1 MIWLRKNLF
10 STWYNSLFTI
20 ICLAIIFFFGW
31 NLINWIFT
39 QAQWEV
45 VEANLRIFMVGRY
58 PQSLYW
64 RVWISAL
71 IASILTFLT
80 LGVFSAKENLPK
92 ITLIITAFLFSF
104 LLIVLPVDLNSRLL
118 LLGIGFSGFIS
129 FWLGKKSSKL
139 ISPYLAFAW
148 LLSFPIILYLIG
160 GGLGL
165 RSVLFSILSIVFTG
179 DLNSRLLLLGI
190 GVLTFISFWV
200 VTKKAKLISPYLAFA
215 WLLSFS
221 IILWL
226 IGGGLGLR
234 SVSSSDWN
242 GLLLTLLMAAISI
255 VLSFP
260 IGILLALGR
269 TSDLPIVKW
278 FSILYIEIIRGLPLI
293 GILFLAQ
300 VMLPLF
306 LPIRLDRV
314 LRGVAGLILFSAA
327 YMAENVRGGLQSVP
341 RGQVEAAKVLGLNPA
356 LVLLLI
362 VLPQALRAVIPA
374 IVGQFIGLFKDT
386 SLLSLV
392 GLLELTGIARSILAQ
407 PQFLGRYAEVYLF
420 IGLIYW
426 VFCYSMSLASR
437 KLETV
442 NSEQ

>member
-1 MIWLRKNLF
+1 MSWLHKNLF
-10 STWYNSLFTI
+10 STWYNTLLTI
-20 ICLAIIFFFGW
+20 ICLVIIFFSGW

-39 QAQWEV
+39 QAQWQV

-64 RVWISAL
+64 RVWISSL
-71 IASILTFLT
+71 IAASLTFLT
-80 LGVFSAKENLPK
+80 VGIFLAKQNFPK
-92 ITLIITAFLFSF
+92 LTIIITAFLFSF
-104 LLIVLPVDLNSRLL
+104 LLIVLPVEINSRLWL
-118 LLGIGFSGFIS
+118 ISIGFSIAIS
-129 FWLGKKSSKL
+129 FLLAKKFSKT
-139 ISPYLAFAW
+139 ISRYLAFAW
-148 LLSFPIILYLIG
+148 ILSFPIILFIIG

-165 RSVLFSILSIVFTG
+165 R
-179 DLNSRLLLLGI
+179 
-190 GVLTFISFWV
+190 
-200 VTKKAKLISPYLAFA
+200 A
-215 WLLSFS
+215 
-221 IILWL
+221 
-226 IGGGLGLR
+226 
-234 SVSSSDWN
+234 VSSSDWN

-269 TSDLPIVKW
+269 TSELPVVKW

-341 RGQVEAAKVLGLNPA
+341 RGQIEAAKVLGLNPA

-392 GLLELTGIARSILAQ
+392 GLLELTGIAGSILAQ
-407 PQFLGRYAEVYLF
+407 PEFLGHYAEVYLF
-420 IGLIYW
+420 IGLIYG

-437 KLETV
+437 KLEV
-442 NSEQ
+442 SG

>member
-1 MIWLRKNLF
+1 MSWLRKNLF
-10 STWYNSLFTI
+10 STWYNSLLTVV
-20 ICLAIIFFFGW
+20 CLIIIFFFGW
-31 NLINWIFT
+31 NLLNWIFT
-39 QAQWEV
+39 QAQWQV
-45 VEANLRIFMVGRY
+45 VEANLRLFMVGRY

-64 RVWISAL
+64 RVWISIL
-71 IASILTFLT
+71 IASTLTCLT
-80 LGVFSAKENLPK
+80 VGVFSEKQNIPK
-92 ITLIITAFLFSF
+92 TLIIITAFLSGF
-104 LLIVLPVDLNSRLL
+104 LLIVLPVDINSRLL
-118 LLGIGFSGFIS
+118 LLGIVISAFIS
-129 FWLGKKSSKL
+129 FWLGKNFAKS
-139 ISPYLAFAW
+139 ISASLAFAW
-148 LLSFPIILYLIG
+148 LLSFPIVLYLI
-160 GGLGL
+160 
-165 RSVLFSILSIVFTG
+165 S
-179 DLNSRLLLLGI
+179 
-190 GVLTFISFWV
+190 
-200 VTKKAKLISPYLAFA
+200 
-215 WLLSFS
+215 
-221 IILWL
+221 
-226 IGGGLGLR
+226 GGLGLR

-269 TSDLPIVKW
+269 TSNLPVVKW

-341 RGQVEAAKVLGLNPA
+341 KGQVEAAKVLGLNPA

-407 PQFLGRYAEVYLF
+407 PEFLGRYAEVYLF

-426 VFCYSMSLASR
+426 IFCYAMSLLSR
-437 KLETV
+437 RLEV
-442 NSEQ
+442 SG